1 MDFLP
6 RARRTTITTAD
17 GTRLAC
23 TEYGREPS
31 ARSAQPAVP
40 VLLLHGLAGHTAE
53 WDVLAGLLGPEYRL
67 VGYDARGHGMS
78 DRLPEDVSRAA
89 HVRDTVAVIGQLA
102 LTRPVLIGQS
112 LGGLTALLTAAARPD
127 LVRALV
133 LVEAGPKGPAPELP
147 GKIGTWLDSWPVP
160 FASADAAVRFFG
172 GGPAGLA
179 WAAGLQVRPDGL
191 YPRIDRDVMVGCVAE
206 SAVRSFWEEWDQV
219 RCPTLVVR
227 GEAGAIAGVGS
238 RRDARTPPCR
248 DAGRGRRGAGHDV
261 HLDSPAELHALIE
274 EFLHC
279 ERASNGL

>member
-1 MDFLP
+1 MP
-6 RARRTTITTAD
+6 RARHTTITTAD

-31 ARSAQPAVP
+31 ARPAEPAVP

-89 HVRDTVAVIGQLA
+89 HVRDAVAVIDQLA

-112 LGGLTALLTAAARPD
+112 LGGLTALLTAAAHPD

-227 GEAGAIAGVGS
+227 GEAGAMPASEADEMRVRRPAGTRVE
-238 RRDARTPPCR
+238 AV
-248 DAGRGRRGAGHDV
+248 AGAGHDV

-274 EFLHC
+274 EFLHAA
-279 ERASNGL
+279 RAANGL